1 MELVTPGL
9 GLIFWMALGFGIVLW
24 ILGKFAWKPILKSIK
39 DRESTIEDALNAAEK
54 AKEEMVNLKIT
65 NEKTL
70 QEAKE
75 EKAAILKEARKI
87 KDSIIE
93 EAEKKANEKY
103 QTIVESA
110 MQEIQNRKLEAIT
123 ELKNQLAILSIEVAE
138 KLIKEELS
146 KDDKQKQ
153 LINTLLKNVKL
164 N

>member
-9 GLIFWMALGFGIVLW
+9 GLIFWMAIGFGVVLW
-24 ILGKFAWKPILKSIK
+24 ILGKFAWKPILKGIK
-39 DRESTIEDALNAAEK
+39 DREKTIEDALGSAEK
-54 AKEEMVNLKIT
+54 IKEDMANMQVT
-65 NEKTL
+65 NEKIL
-70 QEAKE
+70 LEAKE

-93 EAEKKANEKY
+93 EAEKKATEKY

-110 MQEIQNRKLEAIT
+110 TAEIENRKLEAIH

-138 KLIKEELS
+138 KILNEELT

-153 LINTLLKNVKL
+153 LINTLLKDVKL